1 MWAFYHKQ
9 LLADA
14 PFVFDERV
22 KLLAPPFAE
31 DARQVPLEIDAR
43 AFKGHVV
50 KILAWAEL
58 NPLPRIVD
66 FQPKAGVLPWLSI
79 RIRIEQATPLRAAVL
94 TDDGL
99 WHVGST
105 LIDAAG
111 GGCTAPSV
119 VRTQPGWEEHIGEV
133 LGGRYPRGEFSRVRV
148 QVAHP
153 MDNGMVSGIPE
164 FYLNHAQLRGQ
175 DGQVLAELELFP
187 AVSENPN
194 LAFDIDAPGR
204 RAWCCATTAAMNS
217 TRPFPDQKERGMR
230 WILLLCLSLS
240 LPAVADLDYALKPRL
255 IADDTWLLEGSTDN
269 FAKDNGGNI
278 VNTAFIVTEAG
289 VVVIDTGP
297 SRRYGEALRQAI
309 ASVTDKPV
317 IQVLLTHHHPDH
329 ALGNQAFKDVPI
341 GALAEHHAAAA

>member
-1 MWAFYHKQ
+1 MRLRWLWVCCLPWTAWGAEVDPVPSVMWAYYHQ
-9 LLADA
+9 QFLDNA

-43 AFKGHVV
+43 AFKGEVV

-58 NPLPRIVD
+58 NPLPKIVD
-66 FQPKAGVLPWLSI
+66 FQPMDRVLPWLSI

-94 TDDGL
+94 TKDGM

-133 LGGRYPRGEFSRVRV
+133 LGGRYPRGEFSRVRL

-164 FYLNHAQLRGQ
+164 FYLNHAELRDAQDQL
-175 DGQVLAELELFP
+175 LARLELFP

-194 LAFDIDAPGR
+194 LGFDIEG
-204 RAWCCATTAAMNS
+204 S
-217 TRPFPDQKERGMR
+217 GQTR
-230 WILLLCLSLS
+230 LLLRDTSGS
-240 LPAVADLDYALKPRL
+240 QFEAALP
-255 IADDTWLLEGSTDN
+255 
-269 FAKDNGGNI
+269 
-278 VNTAFIVTEAG
+278 
-289 VVVIDTGP
+289 
-297 SRRYGEALRQAI
+297 
-309 ASVTDKPV
+309 
-317 IQVLLTHHHPDH
+317 
-329 ALGNQAFKDVPI
+329 
-341 GALAEHHAAAA
+341 

>member
-1 MWAFYHKQ
+1 MNWRLSCILACWLPLAAHAVEVDPVPSVMWAFYHKQ
-9 LLADA
+9 FLADA

-43 AFKGHVV
+43 AFNGEVV

-58 NPLPRIVD
+58 NPLPKIVE
-66 FQPKAGVLPWLSI
+66 FEPKAGVLPWLAI

-94 TDDGL
+94 TTDGL

-119 VRTQPGWEEHIGEV
+119 VRSQPGWEEHIGEV

-164 FYLNHAQLRGQ
+164 FFLNHAQLRGR
-175 DGQVLAELELFP
+175 DDQVLAELELFP

-194 LAFDIDAPGR
+194 LAFDIDAPGPTR
-204 RAWCCATTAAMNS
+204 LVLRDNSGNEFDAAI
-217 TRPFPDQKERGMR
+217 P
-230 WILLLCLSLS
+230 
-240 LPAVADLDYALKPRL
+240 
-255 IADDTWLLEGSTDN
+255 
-269 FAKDNGGNI
+269 
-278 VNTAFIVTEAG
+278 
-289 VVVIDTGP
+289 
-297 SRRYGEALRQAI
+297 
-309 ASVTDKPV
+309 
-317 IQVLLTHHHPDH
+317 
-329 ALGNQAFKDVPI
+329 
-341 GALAEHHAAAA
+341 